1 MKSRILPRVMAV
13 DDDPVWLEQVP
24 LILEEDCTVEAF
36 SCIDQ
41 GLKAIEIEFYDIV
54 LLDLNFDGDPRTGIE
69 IFNKIH
75 ALDQGVDVIVISAE
89 TNPKRLIEV
98 FNAGITR
105 FIAKPASP
113 SEIRSEV
120 RKVLQQREAR
130 RELALMAQPD
140 LNGRANPLF
149 GQSPVM
155 KKLQE
160 DVARLIDLGV
170 RDLLIQGE
178 TGTGKELLARYISM
192 SAGSKV
198 SFFPI
203 HCGALADGVIE
214 SELFGHVKGAYTGA
228 DRDRVG
234 VFEAAAGGFVFLDEI
249 GEMPISQQAKLLRV
263 LQERV
268 VQRVGCHN
276 ERSANFRCITATHV
290 DLDAAV
296 TEKRFREDLYYRI
309 ARAKV
314 TLPPLRERREDIPSL
329 AQCFLKAEPTFK
341 AQELTD
347 GALEMLMYYEW
358 PGNIRQL
365 KAVVED
371 LQSRVKDRVIR
382 EKDIFAVLPTAT
394 ASYAPGGPGLRRV
407 HSGTYTN
414 SLLLSERKR
423 FEKAIIQANG
433 DRDEAAT
440 LLGLSRATYF
450 RRAKEL
456 GLVGRRRV
464 I

>member
-1 MKSRILPRVMAV
+1 MNEQRLPRVLAV

-24 LILEEDCTVEAF
+24 VILEEVCAVETF
-36 SCIDQ
+36 PTIDQ
-41 GLKAIEIEFYDIV
+41 GLKAIEVEFYDIV

-75 ALDQGVDVIVISAE
+75 SLDQGVDVIVVSAE
-89 TNPKRLIEV
+89 TNPRRLIEV

-113 SEIRSEV
+113 SEIRAEV
-120 RKVLQQREAR
+120 RKVLQQRESR
-130 RELALMAQPD
+130 RELALLAHPG
-140 LNGRANPLF
+140 LNGRANPLV
-149 GQSPVM
+149 GQAPAM

-160 DVARLIDLGV
+160 DVARLIDSGV

-178 TGTGKELLARYISM
+178 TGTGKELLARYIATA
-192 SAGSKV
+192 AGNKA

-203 HCGALADGVIE
+203 HCGALADGVVE

-249 GEMPISQQAKLLRV
+249 GEMPLSQQAKLLRV
-263 LQERV
+263 VQERV

-276 ERSANFRCITATHV
+276 ERTANFRCITATHV
-290 DLDAAV
+290 DLEIAV
-296 TEKRFREDLYYRI
+296 AEKRFREDLYYRI

-314 TLPPLRERREDIPSL
+314 TLPPLRERKEDISSL
-329 AQCFLKAEPTFK
+329 ARSFLAAEPTLH
-341 AQELTD
+341 AQEFTD
-347 GALEMLMYYEW
+347 GALEMLMCYDW

-371 LQSRVKDRVIR
+371 LQSRAKDRVIR
-382 EKDIFAVLPTAT
+382 ERDIFAVLPAAT
-394 ASYAPGGPGLRRV
+394 AFGTPGLRRV

-423 FEKAIIQANG
+423 FEKAIVQSNG
-433 DRDEAAT
+433 DRDEAAK

-456 GLVGRRRV
+456 GLVSRRRIGV
-464 I
+464 